1 MAKLTETNHTAS
13 TPGIRIDK
21 VEIEIIDGIEYK
33 LFHNERGP
41 AFRVLDIAGTD
52 ADGNNIGEV
61 VGLTN
66 FKSEAKA
73 GATFDAAVA
82 YARKVA

>member
-1 MAKLTETNHTAS
+1 MATLTENN
-13 TPGIRIDK
+13 DK

-33 LFHNERGP
+33 LFHNQHGP
-41 AFRVLDIAGTD
+41 AFRVKDLSDGSLGNPGT
-52 ADGNNIGEV
+52 
-61 VGLTN
+61 TSN

-73 GATFDAAVA
+73 GSTFDAVVA

>member
-1 MAKLTETNHTAS
+1 M
-13 TPGIRIDK
+13 DK

-33 LFHNERGP
+33 LFHNQYGP
-41 AFRVLDIAGTD
+41 AMRVLDLASD
-52 ADGNNIGEV
+52 EV

-66 FKSEAKA
+66 FKSEAQA
-73 GATFDAAVA
+73 GETFDAAVA